1 MHQGYD
7 APLGPFSRFFDACP
21 IERFQARSDDVGE
34 EGNLLE
40 TGAQNRIRQGG
51 AVPRKLS
58 RMKRLF
64 TSGGLVIAAF
74 AAVPATAAAD
84 CEYGPLSAPFAP
96 FGDTADYY
104 LAPGG
109 DFESLTWSAWG
120 GASLVS
126 GVNPFPLAG
135 GERSLKLDSGE
146 GVRSPQMCV
155 SRDTP
160 HLRFM
165 AKGREG
171 QLDVEV
177 RVYRNGRV
185 TDSSSG
191 GVSTSAHRAWAPSR
205 NIDLKVD
212 SLAAGET
219 GSVAVTFRSQ
229 GDWLI
234 DDVFIDPYRR

>member
-1 MHQGYD
+1 
-7 APLGPFSRFFDACP
+7 
-21 IERFQARSDDVGE
+21 
-34 EGNLLE
+34 
-40 TGAQNRIRQGG
+40 
-51 AVPRKLS
+51 VPRKLS

-64 TSGGLVIAAF
+64 TSGGLVIAAL
-74 AAVPATAAAD
+74 AAVPATAAAN
-84 CEYGPLSAPFAP
+84 CEYGPLSQPFAQ
-96 FGDTADYY
+96 FGDSADYY

-109 DFESLTWSAWG
+109 DFESLSWSSWG
-120 GASLVS
+120 GASLVY
-126 GVNPFPLAG
+126 GVNPLSLAG
-135 GERSLKLDSGE
+135 GARSLSLDSGE
-146 GVRSPQMCV
+146 GVRSPLLCV

-160 HLRFM
+160 HLRFL

-191 GVSTSAHRAWAPSR
+191 SVSTSAHRWWAPSR
-205 NIDLKVD
+205 NVDLKVD
-212 SLAAGET
+212 SLASGET
-219 GSVAVTFRSQ
+219 GAVTVTFRSQ

>member
-1 MHQGYD
+1 
-7 APLGPFSRFFDACP
+7 
-21 IERFQARSDDVGE
+21 
-34 EGNLLE
+34 
-40 TGAQNRIRQGG
+40 
-51 AVPRKLS
+51 VPRKLS

-74 AAVPATAAAD
+74 AAAPGTAAAAE
-84 CEYGPLSAPFAP
+84 CEYGPTSPVFAQ
-96 FGDTADYY
+96 FGDSADYY

-109 DFESLTWSAWG
+109 DFETLTWSSWG
-120 GASLVS
+120 GASLVA
-126 GVNPFPLAG
+126 GVNPFALAG
-135 GERSLKLDSGE
+135 GKNSLKLDEGE
-146 GVRSPQMCV
+146 SVRSPLLCV

-160 HLRFM
+160 HLRFV
-165 AKGREG
+165 AKGSEG

-191 GVSTSAHRAWAPSR
+191 GVSTSSHRTWAPSR
-205 NIDLKVD
+205 NVDLKVD
-212 SLAAGET
+212 SLASGET
-219 GSVAVTFRSQ
+219 GAVTVTFRSQ

>member
-1 MHQGYD
+1 
-7 APLGPFSRFFDACP
+7 
-21 IERFQARSDDVGE
+21 
-34 EGNLLE
+34 
-40 TGAQNRIRQGG
+40 
-51 AVPRKLS
+51 VPRKLS
-58 RMKRLF
+58 RMRRLF
-64 TSGGLVIAAF
+64 TSGGLVIAAC
-74 AAVPATAAAD
+74 AAVPATAAAS
-84 CEYGPLSAPFAP
+84 CEYGPVSQPFAQ
-96 FGDTADYY
+96 FGDSADYY

-109 DFESLTWSAWG
+109 DFESLSWSSWG
-120 GASLVS
+120 GASVVYGL
-126 GVNPFPLAG
+126 NPLSLAG
-135 GERSLKLDSGE
+135 GERSLKLDEGE
-146 GVRSPQMCV
+146 GVRSPLLCV

-160 HLRFM
+160 HLRFV

-191 GVSTSAHRAWAPSR
+191 GVSTSAHRWWAPSR
-205 NIDLKVD
+205 NVDLKVD

-219 GSVAVTFRSQ
+219 GAVTVTFRSQ